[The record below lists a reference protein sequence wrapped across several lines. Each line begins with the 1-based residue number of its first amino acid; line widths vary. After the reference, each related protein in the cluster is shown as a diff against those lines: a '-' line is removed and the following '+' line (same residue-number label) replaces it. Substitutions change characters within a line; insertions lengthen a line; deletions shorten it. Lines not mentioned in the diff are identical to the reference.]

1 MDKSLTKISVFSN
14 TISNTI
20 SNNKIHEASNMLKS
34 IRLYVTGLLLKC
46 VNKE

>member
-14 TISNTI
+14 TISN
-20 SNNKIHEASNMLKS
+20 NKIHEASNIHKS
-34 IRLYVTGLLLKC
+34 IRLYVIGLLLKC